1 MNALQ
6 PIDHLPNWIKEAC
19 ANDITVQRVV
29 KDWRMTNNSELIL
42 YQRLALRL
50 FEQKNFWE
58 GTAEEY
64 TKKFGPL

>member
-1 MNALQ
+1 MFALR
-6 PIDHLPNWIKEAC
+6 PIDHLPDWIKEAY
-19 ANDITVQRVV
+19 NKDVTVQRVV

-58 GTAEEY
+58 ETAEEY